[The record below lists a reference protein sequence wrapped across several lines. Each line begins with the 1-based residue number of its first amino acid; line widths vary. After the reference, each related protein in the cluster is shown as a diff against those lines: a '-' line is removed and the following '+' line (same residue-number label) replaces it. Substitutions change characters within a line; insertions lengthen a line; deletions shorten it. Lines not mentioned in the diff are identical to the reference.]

1 MVWYDIDN
9 KRRFKDEFAEKCNG
23 CNACGG
29 TGKIMKHSYD
39 LEKHEED
46 VMAVSDIPDNFKCYY
61 LIVNENVFISKK
73 QAQDEKSDF
82 YFDGNVKKKLNKLGI
97 TDGYLVTVD
106 LHSGEKE
113 T

>member
-1 MVWYDIDN
+1 
-9 KRRFKDEFAEKCNG
+9 
-23 CNACGG
+23 
-29 TGKIMKHSYD
+29 MKHSYD